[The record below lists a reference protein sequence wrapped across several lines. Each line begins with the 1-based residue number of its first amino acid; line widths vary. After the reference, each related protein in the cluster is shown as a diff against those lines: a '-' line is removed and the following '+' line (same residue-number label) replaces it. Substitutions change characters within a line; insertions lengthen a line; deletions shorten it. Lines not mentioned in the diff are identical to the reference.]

1 MLLKILLTF
10 NSKIGG
16 DIMKKMTFI
25 FPEELLNAIKMY
37 SKIYH
42 ITQNELIIK
51 TIEIGLLNIMKEGI
65 ESAKN
70 IA

>member
-1 MLLKILLTF
+1 
-10 NSKIGG
+10 
-16 DIMKKMTFI
+16 MKKMTFI